1 MSETTFEPDEVA
13 IFLKNNPSFF
23 EDHAQLFASLSI
35 PHPYADRTLSLG
47 ARQVM
52 TLRKR
57 SKALEWK
64 LAELMHNADSNASIS
79 NSMTLWCTQMLA
91 EKNSQNLPASIIA
104 SLKQAFEQ
112 LDVSLRLWDLPTL
125 RAKKLKLDEDAGL
138 QAYAHSLEK
147 PYCGPEGYLP
157 AHEWLEEKPA
167 SVALVPLRTEDRT
180 FGLLV
185 FGSCHEE
192 HFTPDMGTAFLEKLG
207 QLASASLSRLI
218 K

>member
-1 MSETTFEPDEVA
+1 MSETKLEADEVA

-64 LAELMHNADSNASIS
+64 LAELMQNADSNASIS
-79 NSMTLWCTQMLA
+79 DSMTLWCTQMLA
-91 EKNSQNLPASIIA
+91 EKNKQKLPATIIE

-112 LDVSLRLWDLPTL
+112 LDVSLRLWDLPML
-125 RAKKLKLDEDAGL
+125 RTKKFKLDEDPAL
-138 QAYAHSLEK
+138 HAYASSLEK

-167 SVALVPLRTEDRT
+167 SVAMLPLKTENRT

-185 FGSCHEE
+185 FGAASEE
-192 HFTPDMGTAFLEKLG
+192 HFTPDMGTVFLENLG
-207 QLASASLSRLI
+207 KLASASLSRLI
-218 K
+218 A

>member
-64 LAELMHNADSNASIS
+64 LAELMHHADSNASIS

-91 EKNSQNLPASIIA
+91 EKNNQKLPASILDG
-104 SLKQAFEQ
+104 LKQAFEQ
-112 LDVSLRLWDLPTL
+112 LDVSLRLWELPML
-125 RAKKLKLDEDAGL
+125 RAKKFKLDEDTRL
-138 QAYAHSLEK
+138 HAYAHSLER

-157 AHEWLEEKPA
+157 AHDWLAEKPA
-167 SVALVPLRTEDRT
+167 SVALVPLKTDDRT

-185 FGSCHEE
+185 FGSGNEA
-192 HFTPDMGTAFLEKLG
+192 HFTPDMGTVFLENLG
-207 QLASASLSRLI
+207 QLASACLSRLI